1 MYYTMLSH
9 VRHTT
14 AFRSLLTAKKPL
26 FIMEAHN
33 GISAK
38 IVERTGF
45 KAIWGSGLTLSGSR
59 GVRDSNEMSWTNLV
73 DQLETMA
80 DSVNIPILF
89 DGDTGFGNYNNAR
102 RLVRKLEER
111 GIAGVCMEDKLFPKT
126 NSFVNSESQ
135 TLADIT
141 EHANKITA
149 CKEYQRD
156 PDFSVVARLESLIVG
171 AGTDD
176 ALMRAEKYTAA
187 GADAIL
193 VHSRKSNFTE
203 IDDFCKK
210 FKQINQQCHD
220 IPLVVVPTKYY
231 NTSVDTMVDSGVN
244 NFIWANHNLRAS
256 ITAMENVSRQIYED
270 QSLVGI
276 EHSIATVDDIF
287 DYQNDAQLRADD
299 TFYMGK
305 ELVVDKRKQQELIK
319 KMVVADVVFDRAVG
333 PEIVSSSQKQ
343 SIDPIG
349 MRNIFSSMGITYHVG
364 VPDSALKEYYHAD
377 DTVVANEGIAMSV
390 ATGYAIETGKIP
402 VVYLQNSGL
411 GNVLNPLV
419 SLNGVYK
426 VPSIM
431 LVGWRGDDQTD
442 EVQHNTQ
449 GRLTPKVLNTHN
461 IPYMVVDGSETHTEL
476 TTKLDKIKTI
486 ATRDKT
492 TVCILVRPGS
502 FAKNPSPNIPINV
515 GTMNPD
521 IVMDVI
527 VRELRDTN
535 VVTSTGFNT
544 RRFYDA
550 TTRNP
555 DFNID
560 NGVLPC
566 PGSMGHALSIGIGA
580 SQQTDKRIV
589 VVDGDGGF
597 HMHSGSAANISS
609 ANNLTHVVLD
619 NSSHESVGQQK
630 TCATK
635 SVDMKELLSAYPYDS
650 VTEVNDEDELAKA
663 LSATNVGNHAI
674 ICPTHLS
681 DTKFG
686 RPSMKPDDI
695 EGYIAKWR
703 CC

>member
-1 MYYTMLSH
+1 MLSLT
-9 VRHTT
+9 RQTT
-14 AFRSLLTAKKPL
+14 AFRSLLIDKSPL

-33 GISAK
+33 GISAQ

-80 DSVNIPILF
+80 DAVDIPILF

-126 NSFVNSESQ
+126 NSFVNSEAQ
-135 TLADIT
+135 TLADVT

-156 PDFSVVARLESLIVG
+156 QDFSVVARLESLIVG

-193 VHSRKSNFTE
+193 VHSRKADFEE
-203 IDDFCKK
+203 IDDFCRQ

-231 NTSVDTMVDSGVN
+231 NTPVDMMLDSGVT

-256 ITAMENVSRQIYED
+256 ITAMENVTQQIYEE
-270 QSLVGI
+270 QSLAGI
-276 EHSIATVDDIF
+276 EHSIARVDDIF
-287 DYQNDAQLRADD
+287 DYQKDAQLRADD
-299 TFYMGK
+299 TFYMGE
-305 ELVVDKRKQQELIK
+305 ELVVDKRKQQDLIE
-319 KMVVADVVFDRAVG
+319 KMVDADVKFDEHVG
-333 PEIVSSSQKQ
+333 PKIISSPPKPSPK
-343 SIDPIG
+343 IDPVS
-349 MRNIFSSMGITYHVG
+349 MRCMLESLDITYHVG
-364 VPDSALKEYYHAD
+364 VPDSALKEYFD
-377 DTVVANEGIAMSV
+377 SNDTVVSNEGIAMSV
-390 ATGYAIETGKIP
+390 ATGYAIETGEIP
-402 VVYLQNSGL
+402 LVYLQNSGL

-419 SLNGVYK
+419 SLNAVYGV
-426 VPSIM
+426 PTM
-431 LVGWRGDDQTD
+431 MMVGWRGDDQTD

-449 GRLTPKVLNTHN
+449 GRLTPKVLATHN
-461 IPYMVVDGSETHTEL
+461 IPYMVVDGTETHTEL

-486 ATRDKT
+486 AIRDKT

-502 FAKNPSPNIPINV
+502 FSENSSPNTPISV
-515 GTMNPD
+515 GMMNPD
-521 IVMDVI
+521 KVMDVI
-527 VRELRDTN
+527 VRDLRGTN

-550 TTRNP
+550 TIRNP
-555 DFNID
+555 DFHTF
-560 NGVLPC
+560 NGWIPC

-580 SQQTDKRIV
+580 SQQTNKRIV

-597 HMHSGSAANISS
+597 HMHSGSAANVGS
-609 ANNLTHVVLD
+609 ANNLTHIVLD

-630 TCATK
+630 TCATQT
-635 SVDMKELLSAYPYDS
+635 VDMKSLLSAYPYDS
-650 VTEVNDEDELAKA
+650 VTEVKNEEELMKA
-663 LSATNVGNHAI
+663 LNATGEGKHAI

-686 RPSMKPDDI
+686 RPPMKPDDI
-695 EGYIAKWR
+695 ERYIAKWHGMVE
-703 CC
+703 